1 MTTDTATA
9 LAAAADQISG
19 VLGVPVEIRM
29 EPEAVPATDDTL
41 RVELEPNTVMGPGTL
56 WLPADA
62 LAGLDSDSPAEEI
75 AQSIALAVEQA
86 FATANGTA
94 PRTVAQVTPDTDIP
108 PGVSGLEIVA
118 GEVRIAA
125 AWDPGAP
132 RATGGEEAGLGRLAD
147 VPLDV
152 VVEIGRAKLP
162 IGELL
167 ALDEGSVVSLTRT
180 VGEPVDLLVNGTPTA
195 RGDIVVVD
203 GRLGIR
209 VTEILDS

>member
-19 VLGVPVEIRM
+19 VLGVPVEVRM
-29 EPEAVPATDDTL
+29 EPEAAPAGDDTL
-41 RVELEPNTVMGPGTL
+41 RVELEPNAGMGPGML
-56 WLPADA
+56 WLPADT
-62 LAGLDSDSPAEEI
+62 LAGLDSDSPPEEI

-86 FATANGTA
+86 FAVANETT
-94 PRTVAQVTPDTDIP
+94 PRTVAQVIPDTDIP

-125 AWDPGAP
+125 AWDPGTP
-132 RATGGEEAGLGRLAD
+132 RVGGGEETGLGRLAD

-167 ALDEGSVVSLTRT
+167 ALDEGSVVSLTRA